1 MPRGEDEAAAEAPD
15 NLVNSKVS
23 SIFGL
28 FLEFLGFVLA
38 WSQKVM
44 TWKQTLLSC
53 QNLIFG
59 LFEPILN

>member
-23 SIFGL
+23 SIFGRIL
-28 FLEFLGFVLA
+28 DFLGFVLA

-44 TWKQTLLSC
+44 TWKQSLLMRK
-53 QNLIFG
+53 NLIFG
-59 LFEPILN
+59 LF